1 MEQKAGIIN
10 KILNMQ
16 YPLPERIGNPDLL
29 TGRKMEFEEYHRWI
43 SEIPRMLSRSR
54 VILARRKT
62 GKTAFVQRIF
72 NQLWSADSEVVPFY
86 FEIKDQKIWLGD
98 FAEEY
103 YRTFVSH
110 YISFIERDPGIVQ
123 KPFEIEQIK
132 EYGMKKSMKVFVDDV
147 DALDKHKTDNRPGM
161 MWEIAYNA
169 PHRYAALHKRFFL
182 VIIDEFQNINGYIYR
197 DQKCETAPDETM
209 TGSFH
214 EHSESKIAPMLC
226 TGSDV
231 GWLLHNVAK
240 YLGVGRFKQMRMK
253 TYLTYEEGLEAVF
266 RYAKIHE
273 IPITNESALLI
284 NHLCYSD
291 AFFISCIIRSSYEE
305 KDLTTRSGVI
315 NTVNYE
321 LTNREADFV
330 NNWDEYFRTTFQRIN
345 EVHAKKMLLH
355 LTKYRDRSWTPQEIK
370 EALGLDMDVD
380 EIHAKLEMLR
390 RADLIRDLSSI
401 DYIGPDD
408 GTFYL
413 VLRHRFEKEISGL
426 KPNFKKEFNEQVEKL
441 KQENRSLRGKLNQLV
456 GRMAEYQLALDFRT
470 RKRFSLSVY
479 FDGVK
484 DDTELNIKNVASR
497 LFLQRSDEKNL
508 EIDVIAESSCGRT
521 ALVEVKKKQTKTDL
535 KTVEDFVE
543 KVELYQEQHPSQ
555 KVIPVFLSL
564 GGFTAEALAYC
575 KSQKIGVSKKIKYFQ
590 EEWSD

>member
-1 MEQKAGIIN
+1 MTIDFSNLK
-10 KILNMQ
+10 MQ

-29 TGRKMEFEEYHRWI
+29 TGRKKDFVEYHRWI
-43 SEIPRMLSRSR
+43 SEIPKMISRSR
-54 VILARRKT
+54 VILARRKS

-72 NQLWSADSEVVPFY
+72 NQLWSADSDVIPFY

-103 YRTFVSH
+103 YRIFVSH
-110 YISFIERDPGIVQ
+110 YISFIERNPEIIQ

-132 EYGMKKSMKVFVDDV
+132 AYGKKKSQKVFVDDV
-147 DALDKHKTDNRPGM
+147 DAMHKHKTDNRPGM

-169 PHRYAALHKRFFL
+169 PHRYAALHKKFFL

-197 DQKCETAPDETM
+197 DKECETALDETM

-253 TYLTYEEGLEAVF
+253 TYLTDEEGLETVF
-266 RYAKIHE
+266 KYAKIHE

-284 NHLCYSD
+284 NRLCYSD

-305 KDLTTRSGVI
+305 KDLTTRAGVI

-321 LTNREADFV
+321 LTNREADFA
-330 NNWDEYFRTTFQRIN
+330 NNWDEYFRTTFHRIN
-345 EVHAKKMLLH
+345 EVYAKKMLLH
-355 LTKYRDRSWTPQEIK
+355 LTKFRDRSWTPQEIK
-370 EALGLDMDVD
+370 EALGIDMDVN

-390 RADLIRDLSSI
+390 KADLIRDLSSI

-426 KPNFKKEFNEQVEKL
+426 KPDFKKEFHEEIGKL

-456 GRMAEYQLALDFRT
+456 GKMAEYQLALDFRN
-470 RKRFSLSVY
+470 RGRFSLPVY
-479 FDGVK
+479 FEGVK
-484 DDTELNIKNVASR
+484 DDTQLNINNVTSR
-497 LFLQRSDEKNL
+497 VYLQRPEGKNL
-508 EIDVIAESSCGRT
+508 EIDVKAESSCGRT
-521 ALVEVKKKQTKTDL
+521 VLVEVKKRQAKVDL

-543 KVELYQEQHPSQ
+543 KVEVYQELYPDQ
-555 KVIPVFLSL
+555 KVIPAFLSL
-564 GGFTAEALAYC
+564 GGFTDEALAYC
-575 KSQKIGVSKKIKYFQ
+575 KSQKIGVAQKIKYFQ

>member
-1 MEQKAGIIN
+1 MKTEIITTEAM
-10 KILNMQ
+10 L

-29 TGRKMEFEEYHRWI
+29 TGRKKEFEEYHGWI
-43 SEIPRMLSRSR
+43 STIPLMLSRSR
-54 VILARRKT
+54 VILGRRKT

-72 NQLWSADSEVVPFY
+72 NQLWSAGRDVIPFY

-110 YISFIERDPGIVQ
+110 YISFIERNAGIVQ

-132 EYGMKKSMKVFVDDV
+132 EYGKKKSLNVLVDDV
-147 DALDKHKTDNRPGM
+147 DALQKHKIDNRPGM

-169 PHRYAALHKRFFL
+169 PHRYAALHKKFFL

-197 DQKCETAPDETM
+197 DKNCETALDETM
-209 TGSFH
+209 AGSFH

-253 TYLTYEEGLEAVF
+253 TYLTEEEGLETVF
-266 RYAKIHE
+266 KYAKIHGT
-273 IPITNESALLI
+273 PLTNESALLI
-284 NHLCYSD
+284 NRLCYSD

-305 KDLTTRSGVI
+305 KDLTTREGVI
-315 NTVNYE
+315 NTINYE
-321 LTNREADFV
+321 LTGREADFA
-330 NNWDEYFRTTFQRIN
+330 NNWDEYFRTTFHRIN
-345 EVHAKKMLLH
+345 EIHAKKMLLH

-370 EALGLDMDVD
+370 EALGLDMNKD
-380 EIHAKLEMLR
+380 EIQAKLEMLR
-390 RADLIRDLSSI
+390 KADLIRDLSSI

-413 VLRHRFEKEISGL
+413 VLRHRFEKEIYGL
-426 KPNFKKEFNEQVEKL
+426 EPDFKKGFHEEIEKL

-470 RKRFSLSVY
+470 RGRFSLSVY
-479 FDGVK
+479 FEGVK

-497 LFLQRSDEKNL
+497 LYLQRPDGKNL
-508 EIDVIAESSCGRT
+508 EIDVKAESSCGRT
-521 ALVEVKKKQTKTDL
+521 VLVEVKKRQVKTDL
-535 KTVEDFVE
+535 KAVEDFAE
-543 KVELYQEQHPSQ
+543 KVEVYQELHPDQ
-555 KVIPVFLSL
+555 KTIPVFLSL

-575 KSQKIGVSKKIKYFQ
+575 KRQKIGVSTKIEYFQ